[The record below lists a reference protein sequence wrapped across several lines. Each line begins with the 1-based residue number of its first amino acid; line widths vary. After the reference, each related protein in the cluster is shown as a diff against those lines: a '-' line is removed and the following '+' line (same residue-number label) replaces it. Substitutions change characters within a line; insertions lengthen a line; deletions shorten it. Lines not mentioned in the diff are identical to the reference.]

1 MFNYPPFSR
10 LIRITLRHS
19 EAHKLAATATELGQR
34 LRQRFGSRVLGP
46 VTPLIDRIRGEL
58 IVEIILKIEVT
69 TSFARARATLTEQI
83 DALRQED
90 KNKGVTI
97 ICNVDPV

>member
-1 MFNYPPFSR
+1 MVKNM
-10 LIRITLRHS
+10 
-19 EAHKLAATATELGQR
+19 
-34 LRQRFGSRVLGP
+34 
-46 VTPLIDRIRGEL
+46 

>member
-10 LIRITLRHS
+10 LIRITLRHP
-19 EAHKLAATATELGQR
+19 EANQLAKTATLLGQK
-34 LRQRFGSRVLGP
+34 LRAKFGSRVLGP

-58 IVEIILKIEVT
+58 IVEIIIKVEVT
-69 TSFARARATLTEQI
+69 ASFANARAVLAEQI
-83 DALRQED
+83 DALRKD
-90 KNKGVTI
+90 AKNKGVTI